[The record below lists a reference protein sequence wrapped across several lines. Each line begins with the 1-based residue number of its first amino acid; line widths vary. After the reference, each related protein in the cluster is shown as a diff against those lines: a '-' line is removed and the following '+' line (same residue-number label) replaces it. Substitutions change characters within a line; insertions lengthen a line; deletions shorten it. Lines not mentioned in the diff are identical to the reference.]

1 MVNKAQPM
9 RIGVIG
15 SGSWA
20 TALVKLF
27 SNNQSQVNW
36 WVRSEESI
44 AHIQAYKHNPRYLQS
59 AELEVTKL
67 RLSASLQ
74 EVISSSDYLIIAVP
88 AAFIHGIFKEIDPA
102 IFQGK
107 IVISAV
113 KGIIPEFNAIPAR
126 YFHKTLPEASKF
138 VWDIYT
144 FIMFSA
150 NFNACNASYKEA
162 E

>member
-27 SNNQSQVNW
+27 SNNQSHVNW

-67 RLSASLQ
+67 KLSGFAVSETDSAISLI
-74 EVISSSDYLIIAVP
+74 ETKKVGHPSKRILKYSESFDKSNLLSI
-88 AAFIHGIFKEIDPA
+88 
-102 IFQGK
+102 IFQIFVQK
-107 IVISAV
+107 KQISH
-113 KGIIPEFNAIPAR
+113 NTR
-126 YFHKTLPEASKF
+126 L
-138 VWDIYT
+138 
-144 FIMFSA
+144 
-150 NFNACNASYKEA
+150 
-162 E
+162 

>member
-1 MVNKAQPM
+1 MVNKAHPM

-27 SNNQSQVNW
+27 SNNQSHVNW

-67 RLSASLQ
+67 RLSTSLQ
-74 EVISSSDYLIIAVP
+74 EVISSSDYLIDLNAETIAKINNELHKIQLVQ
-88 AAFIHGIFKEIDPA
+88 A
-102 IFQGK
+102 I
-107 IVISAV
+107 V
-113 KGIIPEFNAIPAR
+113 KYNSILGN
-126 YFHKTLPEASKF
+126 
-138 VWDIYT
+138 
-144 FIMFSA
+144 
-150 NFNACNASYKEA
+150 
-162 E
+162 